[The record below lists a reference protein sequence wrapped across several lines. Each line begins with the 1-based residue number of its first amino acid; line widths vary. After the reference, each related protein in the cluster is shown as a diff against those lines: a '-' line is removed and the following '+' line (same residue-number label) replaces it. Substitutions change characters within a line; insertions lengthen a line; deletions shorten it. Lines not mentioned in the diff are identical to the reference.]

1 MSWVC
6 ANPHDVKSL
15 GFWACTAS
23 FYPFMGLDIALAA
36 TPARPAYWASI
47 SVAPFLPCLWACH
60 VDPLDLSPLPLGSYN
75 PFTLL
80 LPFVV
85 SMRLLVVTPAM
96 LAYWIYYLFSWAST
110 AYLFYFTSYCAHEPA
125 SCHSCHVGPLGLL
138 PFFLVFHGPFT
149 LLLPLI
155 VLMGLLAIIPAMLA
169 H

>member
-1 MSWVC
+1 
-6 ANPHDVKSL
+6 
-15 GFWACTAS
+15 
-23 FYPFMGLDIALAA
+23 MGPDIALAA
-36 TPARPAYWASI
+36 TPARPANWASI

-60 VDPLDLSPLPLGSYN
+60 VDPLDVSLLRSYD

-85 SMRLLVVTPAM
+85 SMSLLVVIPAM

-138 PFFLVFHGPFT
+138 PFFLIFHGPFT

>member
-1 MSWVC
+1 
-6 ANPHDVKSL
+6 
-15 GFWACTAS
+15 
-23 FYPFMGLDIALAA
+23 MGPDIALAA
-36 TPARPAYWASI
+36 TPARPANWASI

-60 VDPLDLSPLPLGSYN
+60 VDPLDLSLLPLGSYD

-85 SMRLLVVTPAM
+85 SMSLLVVIPAM
-96 LAYWIYYLFSWAST
+96 LAYWIYYLFSWASM
-110 AYLFYFTSYCAHEPA
+110 AYLFYFTSNCAHGPA

-138 PFFLVFHGPFT
+138 PFFLIFHGPFT

-155 VLMGLLAIIPAMLA
+155 VLMGLLAIIPVMLA